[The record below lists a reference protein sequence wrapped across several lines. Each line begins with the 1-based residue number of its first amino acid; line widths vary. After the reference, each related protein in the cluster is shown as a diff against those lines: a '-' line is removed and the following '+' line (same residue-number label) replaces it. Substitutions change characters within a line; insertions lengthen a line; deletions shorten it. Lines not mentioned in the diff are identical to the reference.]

1 MRYIKNKILENDKEA
16 YRRYLK
22 KRGIKKI
29 IHHSTT
35 KLKHPDLKDM
45 ENFDTIN
52 YIWKTGDRFFKL
64 ADKYYG
70 DPELHWII
78 VTVNNIT
85 SRYDW
90 PLDQVALSAFV
101 RDKYDDPNGIHHY
114 EINATSGDTTKKLQ
128 VSSDTTG
135 ALPVTNYEHEQTLND
150 NKRQIRLLDRAYVTK
165 FTEEFRNLIR
175 R

>member
-1 MRYIKNKILENDKEA
+1 MAYFEKFPLYQYDLQDNEEQTLITDIL
-16 YRRYLK
+16 RRVNLRSNVAANTLVFDFYSVK
-22 KRGIKKI
+22 DGEQ
-29 IHHSTT
+29 
-35 KLKHPDLKDM
+35 PD
-45 ENFDTIN
+45 IV
-52 YIWKTGDRFFKL
+52 

-101 RDKYDDPNGIHHY
+101 RDKYADPNGIHHY

>member
-1 MRYIKNKILENDKEA
+1 MGYFEKFPLYEYDLQDNQEQILITDIL
-16 YRRYLK
+16 RRVNLRSNVAANTLVFDFY
-22 KRGIKKI
+22 
-29 IHHSTT
+29 
-35 KLKHPDLKDM
+35 DCKDG
-45 ENFDTIN
+45 ETPEIV
-52 YIWKTGDRFFKL
+52 

-78 VTVNNIT
+78 ITINNIT

-90 PLDQVALSAFV
+90 PLDQPALSSFV
-101 RDKYDDPNGIHHY
+101 SDKYADTNGVHHY
-114 EINATSGDTTKKLQ
+114 EISATSGDTDTKLE

-135 ALPVTNYEHEQTLND
+135 ATAVTNFEYEQTLND
-150 NKRQIRLLDRAYVTK
+150 NKRRIRLLDRAFVTK

>member
-1 MRYIKNKILENDKEA
+1 MAYFEKFPLYQYDLQDNEEQTLITDIL
-16 YRRYLK
+16 RRVNLRSNVAANTLVFDFYSVK
-22 KRGIKKI
+22 DGEQ
-29 IHHSTT
+29 
-35 KLKHPDLKDM
+35 PD
-45 ENFDTIN
+45 IV
-52 YIWKTGDRFFKL
+52 

-70 DPELHWII
+70 DPELHWNI

-101 RDKYDDPNGIHHY
+101 RDKYADPNGIHHY

>member
-1 MRYIKNKILENDKEA
+1 MAYFEKFPLYQYDLQDNEEQTLITDIL
-16 YRRYLK
+16 RRVNLRSNVAANTLVFDFYSVK
-22 KRGIKKI
+22 DGEQ
-29 IHHSTT
+29 
-35 KLKHPDLKDM
+35 PD
-45 ENFDTIN
+45 IV
-52 YIWKTGDRFFKL
+52 

-70 DPELHWII
+70 DPELHWLI

-101 RDKYDDPNGIHHY
+101 RDKYADPNGIHHY

>member
-1 MRYIKNKILENDKEA
+1 MSYFEKFPLYEYDLQDNEQQTLITDIL
-16 YRRYLK
+16 RRVNLRANVAANTQVFDFYSVK
-22 KRGIKKI
+22 DGEQ
-29 IHHSTT
+29 
-35 KLKHPDLKDM
+35 PD
-45 ENFDTIN
+45 IV
-52 YIWKTGDRFFKL
+52 

-101 RDKYDDPNGIHHY
+101 RDKYADPNGIHHY